1 MTKEETEAF
10 KAKERA
16 VREQFKNTLSPEE
29 AQAFQ
34 TALDAVAGDSVQESM
49 TYLHFQCMKVGIPW
63 TEEEKKTAEG
73 FGFYKLPFEA
83 RCTKWRNYLKTGKWE
98 EMCAE

>member
-1 MTKEETEAF
+1 MTKEETEQFEKKQWSARDKF
-10 KAKERA
+10 KS
-16 VREQFKNTLSPEE
+16 TLTAEE

-34 TALDAVAGDSVQESM
+34 AALDAVKGDSVQESM
-49 TYLHFQCMKVGIPW
+49 TYLHFQCMVAGIPW

-83 RCTKWRNYLKTGKWE
+83 RCTKWRNYVKTGKWE
-98 EMCAE
+98 AQ